1 MSEFTYPESFKGRF
15 FGLFILAILQFL
27 NGTVHTIIR
36 IFLIFTASGE
46 LVYNIYT
53 FLYGILNLI
62 FGHCLWSDKK
72 SGYLGTISVS
82 LFIIVVDISTVFG
95 VSLIAGV
102 PKAEALGEIMYSLFV
117 ISYLFQPKVIKQF
130 MKTN

>member
-1 MSEFTYPESFKGRF
+1 LSEFTYPESFKGRF

-27 NGTVHTIIR
+27 NGTVHTTIG

-53 FLYGILNLI
+53 LLYGILNLI
-62 FGHCLWSDKK
+62 LGYGLWSGKK
-72 SGYLGTISVS
+72 LGYLGTISVS
-82 LFIIVVDISTVFG
+82 LFIIVVDISTVLG

-102 PKAEALGEIMYSLFV
+102 PKAAAFGEIMYSLFV
-117 ISYLFQPKVIKQF
+117 ISYLFQPKVIRLF
-130 MKTN
+130 MKIN